1 MPTFNAP
8 TKTVGN
14 VMADVKRTFGDE
26 SGIVL
31 EDNDIVTWI
40 NTAIQDIIEHNGVLK
55 GRVTFSTI
63 ENQQEYPLQQYNIQ
77 DIDSVIIN
85 QHRIQPV
92 SWAQAQELLYDGQS
106 PTDPGDPTLWW
117 VFEGQLTLWPTPQG
131 VQDVTL
137 YFSARATAVTNSP
150 AALLPLPDKYFPRIV
165 EAVLASAYEMNE
177 DWNAAQAKRQQF
189 DSSISR
195 MGQEEK
201 DFSANEYPFITSV
214 DW

>member
-77 DIDSVIIN
+77 DLDSVIIN

-150 AALLPLPDKYFPRIV
+150 TDLLPLPDKYFPRIV